1 MASLHARH
9 EQLLRSASR
18 QAQEALREQENAV
31 FDSPGGFRAKT
42 EAGHLVDIADELY
55 SVANLLAGQPR
66 LRRTLGDP
74 AAPEESRAQLIEQL
88 IGGQVSKQTL
98 QLCRAAVSLRWS
110 TPWDLADAI
119 EGAGDDALFA
129 AAEKAGSVAA
139 IEDELFRFERILQ
152 SEGEVAGLLDAYAV
166 DTERRTALLDSLV
179 QAKVSPITLQL
190 LRHAVASQ
198 RKRSITLAID
208 DLLEKAAERQERSVA
223 RVTERGCRCP
233 TPSSCGS
240 RRRSLRSTAGR
251 SASAPPSTRRARR
264 ADRARRRRGH
274 RRQRRHPLRRGPR
287 GARRLTAHY

>member
-1 MASLHARH
+1 MSN
-9 EQLLRSASR
+9 LRSASR
-18 QAQEALREQENAV
+18 QAQETLREQENAV
-31 FDSPGGFRAKT
+31 FDNPGGFRAKT

-55 SVANLLAGQPR
+55 SVANLLAAQPR

-88 IGGQVSKQTL
+88 IGSQVSKQTL

-129 AAEKAGSVAA
+129 AAEKAGSVAE

-152 SEGEVAGLLDAYAV
+152 GEGEVAGLLDAYAV
-166 DTERRTALLDSLV
+166 DTERRQALLNTLV

-223 RVTERGCRCP
+223 RVLSAVP
-233 TPSSCGS
+233 LSNAQQ
-240 RRRSLRSTAGR
+240 LRLA
-251 SASAPPSTRRARR
+251 AA
-264 ADRARRRRGH
+264 
-274 RRQRRHPLRRGPR
+274 
-287 GARRLTAHY
+287 LTALYRRPISVRTAIDPDVRGGLVVRVGDEVIDGSVATRFAEARAALAG

>member
-1 MASLHARH
+1 MPERSEGMLERS
-9 EQLLRSASR
+9 EGMSNLRSASR
-18 QAQEALREQENAV
+18 QAQQALREQENAI
-31 FDSPGGFRAKT
+31 FDNPGGFRAKT

-88 IGGQVSKQTL
+88 IGSQVSKQTL

-119 EGAGDDALFA
+119 EV
-129 AAEKAGSVAA
+129 AE

-152 SEGEVAGLLDAYAV
+152 GEGEVAGLLDEYAV
-166 DTERRTALLDSLV
+166 DTERRKALLDSLV

-223 RVTERGCRCP
+223 RVLSAVPITDAQQ
-233 TPSSCGS
+233 
-240 RRRSLRSTAGR
+240 LRLA
-251 SASAPPSTRRARR
+251 AA
-264 ADRARRRRGH
+264 
-274 RRQRRHPLRRGPR
+274 
-287 GARRLTAHY
+287 LTALYRRPISVRTAIDPDVRGGLIVRVGDEVIDGSVATRFADARAALAG

>member
-1 MASLHARH
+1 MS
-9 EQLLRSASR
+9 LRSASR

-31 FDSPGGFRAKT
+31 FDNPGGFRAKT

-88 IGGQVSKQTL
+88 IGSQVSKQTL

-129 AAEKAGSVAA
+129 AAEKAGSVAE

-152 SEGEVAGLLDAYAV
+152 NEGEVAGLLDEYAV
-166 DTERRTALLDSLV
+166 DTKRRTALLDSLV

-223 RVTERGCRCP
+223 RVLSAVPLTDAQQ
-233 TPSSCGS
+233 
-240 RRRSLRSTAGR
+240 LRLA
-251 SASAPPSTRRARR
+251 AA
-264 ADRARRRRGH
+264 
-274 RRQRRHPLRRGPR
+274 
-287 GARRLTAHY
+287 LTALYRRPISVRTAIDPDVRGGLIVRVGDEVIDGSVATRFAEARAALAG